1 MGNTGAVR
9 TRFAIRQ
16 GRRVVA
22 LRDANSA
29 EEAAIEHVRSLGSSL
44 DEIRRLGGAAV
55 SWRGAVFRA
64 APAREADAAPGR
76 DGLRRR

>member
-1 MGNTGAVR
+1 MKS
-9 TRFAIRQ
+9 RFAVRQ

-29 EEAAIEHVRSLGSSL
+29 EEAAIEHVRSLGSTRE
-44 DEIRRLGGAAV
+44 EITRLGGAAV

-64 APAREADAAPGR
+64 APARETDAPPKRG
-76 DGLRRR
+76 GLRAP